1 MFYPQ
6 SKEPRLSPELFEHPT
21 SEYRGTPF
29 WAWNGKLEK
38 EELKRQIEIFQ
49 EMGFGGFHMHVR
61 TGLETEYLSE
71 EYMDDIRFCIDE
83 AKKRGMIAYLYDE
96 DRWPSG
102 SCGGQVTMDHPEY
115 ARKSLLLTT
124 KAYIG
129 TEDSDQPEAGR
140 GQELMRQG
148 NGELVAVYDIRL
160 DEAGYLEE
168 ARLVWK
174 KDESSS
180 PSGETLLSCPDG
192 FVRWYAYVEH
202 SGADPWFNNASYVDT
217 MNPEAVRQFIDLTHE
232 KYASAIGDEF
242 GKGTKSIFTDE
253 PQFTPKK
260 PLDFAK
266 EQKDLFIPWTDGLDE
281 LYQERFGEDL
291 WPVLPEV
298 FFEPKSPATIRLR
311 LQNVITDRFVESFCR
326 QIGDWCNDYDL
337 LLTGH
342 VMGEPTLESQTQA
355 VGDAMRCYEAFGIP
369 GIDMLCDFHEFTTAR
384 QTASRVRQLGKE
396 GMLSEL
402 YGVTGWDY
410 DFRGYKLQGDWQA
423 ALGVTLRVP
432 HLTWMTMHGEAKRD
446 YPACIGYQSP
456 WYSKYAIIEDHFARL
471 ATVLTRG
478 KAVVKVGVIH
488 PIESFW
494 LLWGPGDLT
503 GEKRAQMEQQFAS
516 LAETLLL
523 GTIDFDYIDE
533 ATLTDQPDDE
543 PKTFDVGQMRYE
555 VLIVPPL
562 LTIREM
568 TIHRLAQFQKAG
580 GRILWQGE
588 CPVLIEGKEKTEE
601 TRGLFELLHVLYQY
615 AEKIGT
621 DPGSV
626 LKALEPVRVLDIRRE
641 NGLREDSLIYQLRED
656 KETKWLFIAKGK
668 NPVSPDVETA
678 PHLRVKI
685 RGSYKAEIYDTASG
699 KVYPLKVRQ
708 EDGWTTFEKTWYMY
722 DSLLLKL
729 DKMAKEQSETMP
741 EGLNQRA
748 AVPSTD
754 DPDKKET
761 ASGLDVRFGTVPVKL
776 EEPNMLLLDMAEFA
790 VDGGD
795 YEPEEE
801 ILRID
806 NIARAKLGIPLRK
819 KEVAQP
825 YTIRETGTDKA
836 RLKLQFRFDS
846 QIEVQSAKLAMEDC
860 ETTRIWLN
868 GKEVRVE
875 PDGWFVD
882 RCIQTVPLPKI
893 PVGEN
898 RIEVEVPIGPRTN
911 LEAMYL
917 LGEFGVRVSGTKKTL
932 TKPVKELGFGD
943 IVPQGLPFYTGNMV
957 YQMKVRTEGEFCVRI
972 PQYRGGLC
980 EVMLDG
986 KTVGEIVYSPYRL
999 TIPASAGEH
1008 DLSIRLYG
1016 TRQNGFAQLHHT
1028 QGVYFYQSPNSWRSD
1043 GDLWTY
1049 EYQFKKA
1056 GILKSPELY
1065 SASFIQADGSIRETE
1080 NGFQIRE
1087 HS

>member
-1 MFYPQ
+1 MFYPK
-6 SKEPRLSPELFEHPT
+6 SHESSLSPELFKYPG

-49 EMGFGGFHMHVR
+49 QMGFGGFHMHVR

-71 EYMDDIRFCIDE
+71 EYMEDIRFCIEE

-102 SCGGQVTMDHPEY
+102 SCGGQVTMNHPEY

-124 KAYIG
+124 KDYMRK
-129 TEDSDQPEAGR
+129 DQTDEPEAGR
-140 GQELMRQG
+140 GQELMRQE
-148 NGELVAVYDIRL
+148 NGELVAVYDIQL
-160 DEAGYLEE
+160 DETGYLKG
-168 ARLVWK
+168 ACLVWQK
-174 KDESSS
+174 AKAKEDAALPAS
-180 PSGETLLSCPDG
+180 LDG
-192 FVRWYAYVEH
+192 CVRWYAYVEH
-202 SGADPWFNNASYVDT
+202 AGADPWFNNAAYVDT
-217 MNPEAVRQFIDLTHE
+217 MNPEAVRSFIDSTHE
-232 KYASAIGDEF
+232 KYAAAIGDEF
-242 GKGTKSIFTDE
+242 GHGTKSIFTDE

-281 LYQERFGEDL
+281 LYKKQYDEDL
-291 WPVLPEV
+291 WPILPEV
-298 FFEPKSPATIRLR
+298 FFEPKEPASVRLR

-326 QIGDWCNDYDL
+326 QIGDWCEAHDL

-355 VGDAMRCYEAFGIP
+355 VGDAMRCYEPFGIP
-369 GIDMLCDFHEFTTAR
+369 GIDMLCDFHEYTTAK
-384 QTASRVRQLGKE
+384 QAASRVHQLGKE

-456 WYSKYAIIEDHFARL
+456 WYEKYAIIEDHFARL

-478 KAVVKVGVIH
+478 KPIVKVGVIH

-533 ATLTDQPDDE
+533 ATLSNQSDGTGF
-543 PKTFDVGQMRYE
+543 TVGQMQYE
-555 VLIVPPL
+555 VVIVPPI
-562 LTIREM
+562 LTIRSQ
-568 TIHRLAQFQKAG
+568 TVQRLAAFQKHS

-588 CPVLIEGKEKTEE
+588 CPSLIEGKPEADSD
-601 TRGLFELLHVLYQY
+601 LSVMLHEVYQK

-626 LKALEPVRVLDIRRE
+626 LKALESVRQLDIRRE
-641 NGLREDSLIYQLRED
+641 NGMRENTLIYQLRED
-656 KETKWLFIAKGK
+656 GQDRWLFIAKGK
-668 NPVSPDVETA
+668 NPVSPDVEPA
-678 PHLRVKI
+678 PKLRIRI
-685 RGSYKAEIYDTASG
+685 RGLYQAEVYDTATGDILSLPV
-699 KVYPLKVRQ
+699 KW
-708 EDGWTTFEKTWYMY
+708 EDGWTIFEKVWYMH
-722 DSLLLKL
+722 DSLLLRL
-729 DKMAKEQSETMP
+729 
-741 EGLNQRA
+741 
-748 AVPSTD
+748 
-754 DPDKKET
+754 KET
-761 ASGLDVRFGTVPVKL
+761 KDCTNVDSAIVSSDAEFTKSTPDVRFGTVPVEL
-776 EEPNMLLLDMAEFA
+776 EEPNMLLLDMAEYC
-790 VDGGD
+790 VDGEHF
-795 YEPEEE
+795 EPEEE

-806 NIARAKLGIPLRK
+806 NLARAKLGIPLRK
-819 KEVAQP
+819 KEVQQP
-825 YTIRETGTDKA
+825 YTIREEAGIQNP
-836 RLKLQFRFDS
+836 RLKLRFRFVS
-846 QIEVQSAKLAMEDC
+846 KLTINGAKLALEDS
-860 ETTRIWLN
+860 ETARIWLN
-868 GKEVRVE
+868 GKKVKAE

-882 RCIQTVPLPKI
+882 RCIRAVPLPEI
-893 PVGEN
+893 VRGEN
-898 RIEVEVPIGPRTN
+898 RIEVEVPIGARTN

-917 LGEFGVRVSGTKKTL
+917 LGDFGVKVFGTEKVL
-932 TKPVKELGFGD
+932 TEPVKKLGFGD
-943 IVPQGLPFYTGNMV
+943 ITPQGLPFYTGNLLYHMQV
-957 YQMKVRTEGEFCVRI
+957 AIPDKKPEPHGTAATNGEICIRI

-986 KTVGEIVYSPYRL
+986 KAVGEVVYSP
-999 TIPASAGEH
+999 
-1008 DLSIRLYG
+1008 
-1016 TRQNGFAQLHHT
+1016 
-1028 QGVYFYQSPNSWRSD
+1028 
-1043 GDLWTY
+1043 
-1049 EYQFKKA
+1049 
-1056 GILKSPELY
+1056 
-1065 SASFIQADGSIRETE
+1065 
-1080 NGFQIRE
+1080 
-1087 HS
+1087 

>member
-1 MFYPQ
+1 MFYPK
-6 SKEPRLSPELFEHPT
+6 SYESSLSPELFKHPG

-49 EMGFGGFHMHVR
+49 QMGFGGFHMHVR

-71 EYMDDIRFCIDE
+71 EYMEDIRFCIEE

-102 SCGGQVTMDHPEY
+102 SCGGQVTMNHPEY

-124 KAYIG
+124 KDY
-129 TEDSDQPEAGR
+129 TKTDQMDEPEAGR
-140 GQELMRQG
+140 GQELMRQE

-160 DEAGYLEE
+160 DEAGYLKG
-168 ARLVWK
+168 AYLVWQK
-174 KDESSS
+174 TEAKEKTVL
-180 PSGETLLSCPDG
+180 PPCPDDC
-192 FVRWYAYVEH
+192 VRWYAYVEH
-202 SGADPWFNNASYVDT
+202 AGADPWFNNAAYVDT
-217 MNPEAVRQFIDLTHE
+217 MNPEAVHRFIDSTHE
-232 KYASAIGDEF
+232 KYAAAVGDEF
-242 GKGTKSIFTDE
+242 GRGTKSIFTDE

-281 LYQERFGEDL
+281 LYRKQYGEDL
-291 WPVLPEV
+291 WPILPEV
-298 FFEPKSPATIRLR
+298 FFEPKEPASVRLG

-326 QIGDWCNDYDL
+326 QIGDWCEAHDL

-355 VGDAMRCYEAFGIP
+355 VGDAMRCYEPFGIP
-369 GIDMLCDFHEFTTAR
+369 GIDMLCDFHEYTTAK
-384 QTASRVRQLGKE
+384 QAASRVHQLGKE

-456 WYSKYAIIEDHFARL
+456 WYEKYAIIEDHFARL
-471 ATVLTRG
+471 AAVLTRG
-478 KAVVKVGVIH
+478 KPIVKVGVIH

-533 ATLTDQPDDE
+533 ATLSDQSDG
-543 PKTFDVGQMRYE
+543 TGFAVGQMQYE
-555 VLIVPPL
+555 VVIVPPV
-562 LTIREM
+562 LTIRAQ
-568 TIHRLAQFQKAG
+568 TVQRLAAFQKHG

-588 CPVLIEGKEKTEE
+588 CPSLIEGKPEE
-601 TRGLFELLHVLYQY
+601 DSDLSDMLHEVYQK

-626 LKALEPVRVLDIRRE
+626 LKALEPVRQLDIRRE
-641 NGLREDSLIYQLRED
+641 NGMREDTLIYQLRED
-656 KETKWLFIAKGK
+656 GQDRWLFIAKGK
-668 NPVSPDVETA
+668 NPVSPDVEPA
-678 PHLRVKI
+678 PKLRIRI
-685 RGSYKAEIYDTASG
+685 RGLYQAEVYDTAIG
-699 KVYPLKVRQ
+699 ETQPLSVKW
-708 EDGWTTFEKTWYMY
+708 EDGWTIFEKVWYMH
-722 DSLLLKL
+722 DSMLLRL
-729 DKMAKEQSETMP
+729 
-741 EGLNQRA
+741 
-748 AVPSTD
+748 
-754 DPDKKET
+754 KET
-761 ASGLDVRFGTVPVKL
+761 EYCTSGKSGTSASDVDFANFIPDVRFGMVPVEL
-776 EEPNMLLLDMAEFA
+776 EEPNMLLLDIAEYC
-790 VDGGD
+790 VDG
-795 YEPEEE
+795 EHFELEEE

-806 NIARAKLGIPLRK
+806 NLARAKLGIPLRK
-819 KEVAQP
+819 KEVQQP
-825 YTIRETGTDKA
+825 YTIREVAGVQNP
-836 RLKLQFRFDS
+836 RLKLRFRFVS
-846 QIEVQSAKLAMEDC
+846 KLSINGAKLALEDS
-860 ETTRIWLN
+860 ETARIWLN
-868 GKEVRVE
+868 GKEVKAE

-882 RCIQTVPLPKI
+882 RCIRTIPLPEI
-893 PVGEN
+893 VRGEN
-898 RIEVEVPIGPRTN
+898 RIEVEVPIGARTN

-917 LGEFGVRVSGTKKTL
+917 LGDFGVKVSGTEKVL
-932 TKPVKELGFGD
+932 TEPVKKIGFGD
-943 IVPQGLPFYTGNMV
+943 ITPQGLPFYTGNLLYHMQV
-957 YQMKVRTEGEFCVRI
+957 AIPDKDAEPHGASATNGEICIRI

-986 KTVGEIVYSPYRL
+986 KAVGEVVYSPYTL
-999 TIPASAGEH
+999 KIPASTGEH
-1008 DLSIRLYG
+1008 ELTVKLYG

-1065 SASFIQADGSIRETE
+1065 GAYYIQEDGTLRTAGS
-1080 NGFQIRE
+1080 GFRIRE